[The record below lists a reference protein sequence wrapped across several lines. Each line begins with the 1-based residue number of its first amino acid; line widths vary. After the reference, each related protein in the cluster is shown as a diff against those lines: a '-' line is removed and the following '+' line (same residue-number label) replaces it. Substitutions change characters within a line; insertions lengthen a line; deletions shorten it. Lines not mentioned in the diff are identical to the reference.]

1 MLILINPSPSN
12 VKDIVK
18 PIDEK
23 EFKMKIP
30 FHKYYR
36 PNVYLLG
43 HQKRE
48 TEFLG
53 SCSLLSSDE
62 SELSWLEP

>member
-1 MLILINPSPSN
+1 MF
-12 VKDIVK
+12 VKDIDK

-23 EFKMKIP
+23 EFKKKIL

-53 SCSLLSSDE
+53 SCSLLRQAGQ
-62 SELSWLEP
+62 LSLKEKMAKKV

>member
-1 MLILINPSPSN
+1 MF
-12 VKDIVK
+12 VKDIDK

-53 SCSLLSSDE
+53 SCSLLRQAGQLSSKE
-62 SELSWLEP
+62 KMAKKV

>member
-1 MLILINPSPSN
+1 MFAKEIDKS
-12 VKDIVK
+12 
-18 PIDEK
+18 IDEK

-30 FHKYYR
+30 FHKYYG
-36 PNVYLLG
+36 PNMHLLG

-53 SCSLLSSDE
+53 SCSLLRQAGQ
-62 SELSWLEP
+62 LSLKGKNG